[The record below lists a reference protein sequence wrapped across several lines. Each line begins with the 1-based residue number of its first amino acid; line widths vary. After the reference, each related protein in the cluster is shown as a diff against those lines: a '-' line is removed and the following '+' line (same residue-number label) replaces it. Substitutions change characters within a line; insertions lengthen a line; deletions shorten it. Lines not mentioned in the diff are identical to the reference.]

1 MIMILSA
8 MITILISN
16 ERTRTTTRRLL
27 APLLGIAL
35 LVAACAGD
43 TGGRGDRPLVVATTS
58 IWGDVVSQIVGDDA
72 AVEVLIPRGADS
84 HDYEPTSREVALL
97 QAADLV
103 VANGLG
109 LEAGLVDVLDSA
121 AADGAN
127 ILEVAPLLDPLPFAA
142 HDHEDEDHEDEDHE
156 DEDQD
161 DEHGDLDPHVWFDLT
176 RVDVAV
182 GHIAERLGAVD
193 DSADWPARAEEYSA
207 ALLEADEEATAILD
221 VVADE
226 DRRMVTNHEAL
237 GYFADRFDFE
247 IIGVVI
253 PGGSTLADPSSSEL
267 SALVEEMQHE
277 GVDTIFAETTSPTRL
292 ADAVAAEAG
301 EDVVVV
307 ELHTESLG
315 EPGSGAETRVDL
327 VLSNARLVADALVR

>member
-16 ERTRTTTRRLL
+16 TRTRTTRRRLL

-35 LVAACAGD
+35 LVAACGGD
-43 TGGRGDRPLVVATTS
+43 TGSSEDRPLVVATTS
-58 IWGDVVSQIVGDDA
+58 TWGDVVSQIVGDDA
-72 AVEVLIPRGADS
+72 DVEVLIPRGADS

-97 QAADLV
+97 QEADLV

-109 LEAGLVDVLDSA
+109 LEEGLVDVLDSA

-127 ILEVAPLLDPLPFAA
+127 ILEVAPMLDPLPFAD
-142 HDHEDEDHEDEDHE
+142 HDDADEEHEDEA
-156 DEDQD
+156 
-161 DEHGDLDPHVWFDLT
+161 DEHGELDPHVWLDLT

-182 GHIAERLGAVD
+182 GHIAERLSTVD
-193 DSADWPARAEEYSA
+193 DSVDWPARAEEYA
-207 ALLEADEEATAILD
+207 AELLEADEEATTILQ
-221 VVADE
+221 VVADP

-247 IIGVVI
+247 IIGVVF

-267 SALVEEMQHE
+267 AALVEEMQHE

-292 ADAVAAEAG
+292 AEAVAAEAG
-301 EDVVVV
+301 EEVIVV
-307 ELHTESLG
+307 ELYTESLG
-315 EPGSGAETRVDL
+315 EPGSGAETLIDL

>member
-1 MIMILSA
+1 MILSA

-16 ERTRTTTRRLL
+16 ARSRMTGKRLL
-27 APLLGIAL
+27 APLLAVTL
-35 LVAACAGD
+35 LLAACGSD
-43 TGGRGDRPLVVATTS
+43 GGADEDRPLVVATTS

-72 AVEVLIPRGADS
+72 DVEVLIPRGADS

-97 QAADLV
+97 QEADLV

-109 LEAGLVDVLDSA
+109 LEEALIDVLESA

-127 ILEVAPLLDPLPFAA
+127 ILEVAPLVDPIPFAD
-142 HDHEDEDHEDEDHE
+142 HDHEEEAHEDEARD
-156 DEDQD
+156 
-161 DEHGDLDPHVWFDLT
+161 HGDLDPHVWFDLA

-182 GHIAERLGAVD
+182 GHIADRLGAVD
-193 DSADWPARAEEYSA
+193 DSVDWDARAAEYSA
-207 ALLEADEEATAILD
+207 ELLGADEEASTILD
-221 VVADE
+221 VVTPE

-267 SALVEEMQHE
+267 AALVEEIQHE
-277 GVDTIFAETTSPTRL
+277 GVDTIFAETTAPTRL
-292 ADAVAAEAG
+292 AEAVAAEAG
-301 EDVVVV
+301 GEVSIV
-307 ELHTESLG
+307 ELFTESLG
-315 EPGSGAETRVDL
+315 EPGSEAGTLIDL
-327 VLSNARLVADALVR
+327 VLTNSRLVAEALTR

>member
-16 ERTRTTTRRLL
+16 ARSRMTGKRLL
-27 APLLGIAL
+27 APLLAVTL
-35 LVAACAGD
+35 LLAACGSD
-43 TGGRGDRPLVVATTS
+43 GGADEDRPLVVATTS

-72 AVEVLIPRGADS
+72 DVEVLIPRGADS

-97 QAADLV
+97 QEADLV

-109 LEAGLVDVLDSA
+109 LEEALIDVLESA

-127 ILEVAPLLDPLPFAA
+127 ILEVAPLVDPIPFAD
-142 HDHEDEDHEDEDHE
+142 HDHEEEAHEDEARD
-156 DEDQD
+156 
-161 DEHGDLDPHVWFDLT
+161 HGDLDPHVWFDLA

-182 GHIAERLGAVD
+182 GHIADRLGAVA
-193 DSADWPARAEEYSA
+193 DSVDWDARAAEYSA
-207 ALLEADEEATAILD
+207 ELLGADEEASTILD
-221 VVADE
+221 VVTPE

-267 SALVEEMQHE
+267 AALVEEIQHE
-277 GVDTIFAETTSPTRL
+277 GVDTIFAETTAPTRL
-292 ADAVAAEAG
+292 AEAVAAEAG
-301 EDVVVV
+301 GEVSIV
-307 ELHTESLG
+307 ELFTESLG
-315 EPGSGAETRVDL
+315 EPGSEAGTLIDL
-327 VLSNARLVADALVR
+327 VLTNSRLVAEALTR

>member
-16 ERTRTTTRRLL
+16 ARSRMTGKRLL
-27 APLLGIAL
+27 APLLAVTL
-35 LVAACAGD
+35 LLAACGSD
-43 TGGRGDRPLVVATTS
+43 GGADEDRPLVVATTS

-72 AVEVLIPRGADS
+72 DVEVLIPRGADS

-97 QAADLV
+97 QEADLV

-109 LEAGLVDVLDSA
+109 LEEALIDVLESA

-127 ILEVAPLLDPLPFAA
+127 ILEVAPLVDPIPFAD
-142 HDHEDEDHEDEDHE
+142 HDHEEEAHEDEARD
-156 DEDQD
+156 
-161 DEHGDLDPHVWFDLT
+161 HGDLDPHVWFDLA

-182 GHIAERLGAVD
+182 GHIADRLGAVD
-193 DSADWPARAEEYSA
+193 GSVDWDARAAEYSA
-207 ALLEADEEATAILD
+207 ELLGADGEASTILD
-221 VVADE
+221 VVAPE

-267 SALVEEMQHE
+267 AALVEEIQHE
-277 GVDTIFAETTSPTRL
+277 GVDTIFAETTAPTRL
-292 ADAVAAEAG
+292 AEAVAAEAEG
-301 EDVVVV
+301 EVSIV
-307 ELHTESLG
+307 ELFTESLG
-315 EPGSGAETRVDL
+315 EPGSEAGTLIDL
-327 VLSNARLVADALVR
+327 VLTNSRLVAEALTR

>member
-1 MIMILSA
+1 MILSA

-16 ERTRTTTRRLL
+16 ARSRMTGKRLL
-27 APLLGIAL
+27 APLLAVTL
-35 LVAACAGD
+35 LLAACGSD
-43 TGGRGDRPLVVATTS
+43 GGADEDRPLVVATTS

-72 AVEVLIPRGADS
+72 DVEVLIPRGADS

-97 QAADLV
+97 QEADLV

-109 LEAGLVDVLDSA
+109 LEEALIDVLESA

-127 ILEVAPLLDPLPFAA
+127 ILEVAPLVDPIPFAD
-142 HDHEDEDHEDEDHE
+142 HDHEEEAHEDEARD
-156 DEDQD
+156 
-161 DEHGDLDPHVWFDLT
+161 HGDLDPHVWFDLA

-182 GHIAERLGAVD
+182 GHIADRLGAVA
-193 DSADWPARAEEYSA
+193 DSVDWDARAAEYSA
-207 ALLEADEEATAILD
+207 ELLGADEEASTILD
-221 VVADE
+221 VVTPE

-267 SALVEEMQHE
+267 AALVEEIQHE
-277 GVDTIFAETTSPTRL
+277 GVDTIFAETTAPTRL
-292 ADAVAAEAG
+292 AEAVAAEAG
-301 EDVVVV
+301 GEVSIV
-307 ELHTESLG
+307 ELFTESLG
-315 EPGSGAETRVDL
+315 EPGSEAGTLIDL
-327 VLSNARLVADALVR
+327 VLTNSRLVAEALTR

>member
-16 ERTRTTTRRLL
+16 LRTGMTSRRLL

-35 LVAACAGD
+35 LVGACGDD
-43 TGGRGDRPLVVATTS
+43 TGSREDGPLVVATTS
-58 IWGDVVSQIVGDDA
+58 IWGDVVSQIVGDEA
-72 AVEVLIPRGADS
+72 VVEVLIPRGADS

-97 QAADLV
+97 QEADLV

-127 ILEVAPLLDPLPFAA
+127 ILEVAPLLDPLPFAV
-142 HDHEDEDHEDEDHE
+142 HDHEDE
-156 DEDQD
+156 
-161 DEHGDLDPHVWFDLT
+161 EHGDLDPHVWFDLT
-176 RVDVAV
+176 RVEVAV
-182 GHIAERLGAVD
+182 EHIAERLGAVD
-193 DSADWPARAEEYSA
+193 DSVDWPARAEEYSD
-207 ALLEADEEATAILD
+207 ALLEGDEEATAILD

-237 GYFADRFDFE
+237 GYFAARYDFE

-267 SALVEEMQHE
+267 AALVEEMQHE
-277 GVDTIFAETTSPTRL
+277 GVDTIFAEASSPTRL

-315 EPGSGAETRVDL
+315 EPGSGAATLIDL
-327 VLSNARLVADALVR
+327 VLSNARLVADAHDR

>member
-1 MIMILSA
+1 MILSA

-16 ERTRTTTRRLL
+16 ARSRMTGKRLL
-27 APLLGIAL
+27 APLLAVTL
-35 LVAACAGD
+35 LLAACGSD
-43 TGGRGDRPLVVATTS
+43 GGADEDRPLVVATTS

-72 AVEVLIPRGADS
+72 DVEVLIPRGADS

-97 QAADLV
+97 QEADLV

-109 LEAGLVDVLDSA
+109 LEEALIDVLESA

-127 ILEVAPLLDPLPFAA
+127 ILEVAPLVDPIPFAD
-142 HDHEDEDHEDEDHE
+142 HDHEEEAHEDEARD
-156 DEDQD
+156 
-161 DEHGDLDPHVWFDLT
+161 HGDLDPHVWFDLA

-182 GHIAERLGAVD
+182 GHIADRLGAVA
-193 DSADWPARAEEYSA
+193 DSVDWDARAAEYSA
-207 ALLEADEEATAILD
+207 ELLGADGEASTILD
-221 VVADE
+221 VVAPE

-267 SALVEEMQHE
+267 AALVEEIQHE
-277 GVDTIFAETTSPTRL
+277 GVDTIFAETTAPTRL
-292 ADAVAAEAG
+292 AEAVAAEAEG
-301 EDVVVV
+301 EVSIV
-307 ELHTESLG
+307 ELFTESLG
-315 EPGSGAETRVDL
+315 EPGSEAGTLIDL
-327 VLSNARLVADALVR
+327 VLTNSRLVAEALTR